1 MAANDVTCP
10 YCKSQ
15 AFRYHDS
22 DTEMFLCHD
31 CQRNTTWDK
40 AEKYGIRRN
49 GGRSSD
55 SSIIIKPTIRGISLI
70 PRCTVL
76 TDLESEHR
84 CIDFVRS
91 RGIPSDFYHDL
102 FYTESFGSL
111 VSPFGYEFK
120 DGPPKLIIPFR
131 DRDGEIFGL
140 QARALDDSMPKYVT
154 CMFRDDADKIFGLDR
169 WNKEKTTI
177 VTEGPIDSF
186 FLKNSLA
193 MAGSDLAQNKYLE
206 PNKDITICLDN
217 EPRNAVIVSKYEKF
231 IKNGN
236 SIVVWP
242 DYVKEKDINDMV
254 LAGYNPQEIIESNTF
269 SGLSA
274 KIKLNNW
281 KKV

>member
-1 MAANDVTCP
+1 MVIDVTCP
-10 YCKSQ
+10 YCTSQ
-15 AFRYHDS
+15 AFKYNDS
-22 DTEMFLCHD
+22 ETEMLLCHD
-31 CQRNTTWDK
+31 CQRNVTWDK
-40 AEKYGIRRN
+40 AIKHGNPSNTRGGGISYQRVIKPGIRN
-49 GGRSSD
+49 
-55 SSIIIKPTIRGISLI
+55 ISLL
-70 PRCTVL
+70 PHCTLL

-84 CIDFVRS
+84 CLDFVRS
-91 RGIPSDFYHDL
+91 RRIPDSYINDL
-102 FYTESFGSL
+102 WYTESLGAL
-111 VSPFGYEFK
+111 TLPFGYKFK
-120 DGPPKLIIPFR
+120 DEQPKLIIPFR
-131 DRDGEIFGL
+131 DEDGQIFGL
-140 QARALDDSMPKYVT
+140 QARALDDSQPKYIT
-154 CMFRDDADKIFGLDR
+154 CLFVPDADKIYGLDR
-169 WNKEKTTI
+169 WNKEETTI

-269 SGLSA
+269 SGLQA
-274 KIKLNNW
+274 QIKLQNW
-281 KKV
+281 KRV